1 MRREEGRKERRGT
14 VSQAIDETEGCCL
27 VVLVLNGRVGKVDG
41 EGIGDCMLHLCN
53 KLTPARTNL
62 CGDLRLIREQK
73 GER

>member
-27 VVLVLNGRVGKVDG
+27 AVLVLNGRVGKVDG
-41 EGIGDCMLHLCN
+41 EGIGNCTLHLHN
-53 KLTPARTNL
+53 KLMLARMNL

-73 GER
+73 GKR